1 MMSFDKWTAAE
12 KKIARR
18 AFEGARD
25 REFAALIARLK
36 QMAVQLADSAG
47 IWDIHNFLSA
57 QLRDIERKYDYR
69 YSRLIMVFGQLMR
82 EKWLEEKDMAGLS
95 EDKVEAIRRIATH

>member
-1 MMSFDKWTAAE
+1 MNFDKWSAAE

-25 REFAALIARLK
+25 REFAALITRIK
-36 QMAVQLADSAG
+36 QMAAELANSADT
-47 IWDIHNFLSA
+47 WDMHEFLSD

-69 YSRLIMVFGQLMR
+69 YSQLIVVFGRLLR
-82 EKWLEEKDMAGLS
+82 ESWIDEKDIEGLAA
-95 EDKVEAIRRIATH
+95 DKIEAIRRIASY